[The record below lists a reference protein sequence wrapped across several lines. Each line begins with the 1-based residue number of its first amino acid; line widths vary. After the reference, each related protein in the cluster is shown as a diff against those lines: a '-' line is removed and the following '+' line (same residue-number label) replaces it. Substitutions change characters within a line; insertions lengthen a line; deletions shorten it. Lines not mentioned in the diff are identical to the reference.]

1 MTTRMG
7 GIHLE
12 KWSKESLQML
22 FMKSALWANGNAEQ
36 FLMKATQAYMEDI
49 SLKEEYC
56 IQCVIH
62 TTEVFAEY
70 EVTEQNVV
78 FTSVPTMI
86 CPQCGNREWDLHL
99 VSELERLAQALPSG
113 TRMSLKEALIYPDEH
128 SHC

>member
-1 MTTRMG
+1 
-7 GIHLE
+7 
-12 KWSKESLQML
+12 ML
-22 FMKSALWANGNAEQ
+22 AMKSALWTNGNAEQ

-49 SLKEEYC
+49 PLKEEYC

-62 TTEVFAEY
+62 TTEVFSEY

-86 CPQCGNREWDLHL
+86 CPQCGNREWDLNL